1 MKHIKL
7 FESFFDRFNKLKSD
21 EQEETH
27 YDKYGYNGVF
37 TIMTQELNDRTE
49 GDFSMEQDSYQIEF
63 NSREELNELQ
73 RKYPVGGEYKG
84 ETIIDFDY
92 FT

>member
-1 MKHIKL
+1 MKYIKL
-7 FESFFDRFNKLKSD
+7 FEGFFDRFNKLKSD
-21 EQEETH
+21 KEEETH
-27 YDKYGYNGVF
+27 YDKYGYGVF
-37 TIMTQELNDRTE
+37 AIITQELSDIME
-49 GDFSMEQDSYQIEF
+49 GNVSMEQDSYQIEF

-73 RKYPVGGEYKG
+73 HKYPVGGKYKG